1 MAQNQKDKALGQTG
15 ALNLGA
21 KGFIVVLLSFL
32 SCYMY
37 SALTSDSLNITVDIF
52 IGMGINPA
60 VIGILPTVATFI
72 GILASII
79 FGAIS
84 ENRLRWTWGCAMVLT
99 GIFAIIWSRAVPTVS
114 TVTYAIGYLACYSF
128 TLVSAMLLSFNALAN
143 WYPRKRGVA
152 LGIATAGFPL
162 SAATTSAVCG
172 GFAGSN
178 NLTGFYVVY
187 GAIALVVGIII
198 LAYVRDYPEEKGAFP
213 DNDRNFDAAT
223 AQREHQAALQYLKTS
238 KWTVRKCLTTPRMWQ
253 LWLSVS
259 ISGFLSMG
267 IMSNFVPK
275 FTAVNHYE
283 MGQILGML
291 GIVGISAIPG
301 SIFVGWL
308 DVQIGTKKT
317 GIFVNVLGIA
327 VILMLLQPTMPL
339 HYVALPCLG
348 VMLGGSS
355 NIMTSTTAAIWG
367 RYDFQNAFR
376 VIQPLNS
383 VMTGIGISVVS
394 IVGRSSA
401 GYQGA
406 YTVMLILQ
414 IIGAIAM
421 CLLKVEHIDKDI
433 R

>member
-1 MAQNQKDKALGQTG
+1 MAENGNQKELGKTG

-21 KGFIVVLLSFL
+21 KGFVVIILSFL

-52 IGMGINPA
+52 IGMGINPV
-60 VIGILPTVATFI
+60 VIGVLPTIATVVGIVA
-72 GILASII
+72 SVI

-84 ENRLRWTWGCAMVLT
+84 EKRLRLTWACAMILT
-99 GIFAIIWSRAVPTVS
+99 GVFAIIWSASVS
-114 TVTYAIGYLACYSF
+114 TVSIVIYAIGYLACYSF
-128 TLVSAMLLSFNALAN
+128 TLVSAMLLGFNALAN

-162 SAATTSAVCG
+162 SAATTSAVVG
-172 GFAGSN
+172 GFAGSG
-178 NLTGFYVVY
+178 NLMGFYIAY
-187 GAIALVVGIII
+187 GVISLIVGLII
-198 LAYVRDYPEEKGAFP
+198 LIYVRDFPEEKGAFP
-213 DNDRNFDAAT
+213 DNDKNFDAET
-223 AQREHQAALQYLKTS
+223 AKKEHEAALEYLKTS
-238 KWTVRKCLTTPRMWQ
+238 KWTVKKCLTSGRMWQ
-253 LWLSVS
+253 LWLAVS

-275 FTAVNHYE
+275 FLAVNHYE
-283 MGQILGML
+283 MPQILGML
-291 GIVGISAIPG
+291 AIVGISAIPG

-317 GIFVNVLGIA
+317 GIFVNVLGVA
-327 VILMLLQPTMPL
+327 VILLLLQPLMPL

-376 VIQPLNS
+376 VIQPLNA
-383 VMTGIGISVVS
+383 VMTGVGISVVS
-394 IVGRSSA
+394 IVGRSAA

-406 YTVMLILQ
+406 YTVMLVLQ